1 MKRTITNSESER
13 ILMEVQRL
21 KDGLKNNKIVIVT
34 FLLWILVTESFFG
47 NGSKEW
53 DFAIAQPTVL
63 LKVGN
68 VTEDDK
74 KVISLNK
81 QELQQDIE
89 INSMVFSGISL
100 YMDTLNQQ
108 ISGKLEL
115 ELVDKENGRLIKK
128 WTNNLGD
135 LKIKGFYDFML
146 SKPIEVKE
154 KMQYTLKIKAIN
166 ESKVVPQ
173 LTLVSNDE
181 LFSSELRVNGEKN
194 TRIVPYRILGNNS
207 GVLIYFLY
215 AMYAGMTLSLFIM
228 CIMLLKKKRIEL
240 IFSVSVFVIGMIY
253 LFVIPPFVVP
263 DEPAHFINAYAQSSR
278 LLGKEV
284 VDDSGKVLVASDALW
299 GQDKNVARRDVYIQ
313 FMKGALGKGTANS
326 GDAIATIETSLQF
339 NPGYIPQ
346 IIGISLARIFRM
358 NSEQLLLLGRL
369 FALLWYCFI
378 MFWAIKFIPF
388 GKAALFIIGMLPMT
402 MQQVVSY
409 SYDSVL
415 FGVCFFC
422 ISFILYIAYRKEKIK
437 WYDIVIVLLITVT
450 ISLIKLVY
458 LPILGLAIM
467 IPQIKFGGMRKKSI
481 ASVLVVATSIFTIV
495 ITKLSL
501 FASWMSSFD
510 ISTAEVEGSTISL
523 SFCIKHP
530 QEISRLLWRTVERD
544 GSRLVSEMLGSS
556 LGWLDLNIP
565 QILVIFMVIVILL
578 SILRR
583 EGEEQYITTGIR
595 LWGGTLTIVIIVAVM
610 ISLLLL
616 WTLEGA
622 SLISGLQGRY
632 FLPILPLLVILLR
645 NNVIVTKKNIDKYLI
660 LSIGYINCMVIY
672 FILLITVSR

>member
-1 MKRTITNSESER
+1 MKNIIVGVCIKKDGK
-13 ILMEVQRL
+13 ILMVQEA
-21 KDGLKNNKIVIVT
+21 K
-34 FLLWILVTESFFG
+34 
-47 NGSKEW
+47 
-53 DFAIAQPTVL
+53 
-63 LKVGN
+63 
-68 VTEDDK
+68 K
-74 KVISLNK
+74 KVYKMWNFPMGHLDDGETIFEGAKREVKEETGYDVELISLISIQNYTNK
-81 QELQQDIE
+81 ENIK
-89 INSMVFSGISL
+89 ITFNANI
-100 YMDTLNQQ
+100 
-108 ISGKLEL
+108 ISG
-115 ELVDKENGRLIKK
+115 DISYDENEVLDVK

-402 MQQVVSY
+402 MQ
-409 SYDSVL
+409 
-415 FGVCFFC
+415 
-422 ISFILYIAYRKEKIK
+422 
-437 WYDIVIVLLITVT
+437 
-450 ISLIKLVY
+450 
-458 LPILGLAIM
+458 
-467 IPQIKFGGMRKKSI
+467 
-481 ASVLVVATSIFTIV
+481 
-495 ITKLSL
+495 
-501 FASWMSSFD
+501 
-510 ISTAEVEGSTISL
+510 
-523 SFCIKHP
+523 
-530 QEISRLLWRTVERD
+530 
-544 GSRLVSEMLGSS
+544 
-556 LGWLDLNIP
+556 
-565 QILVIFMVIVILL
+565 
-578 SILRR
+578 
-583 EGEEQYITTGIR
+583 
-595 LWGGTLTIVIIVAVM
+595 
-610 ISLLLL
+610 
-616 WTLEGA
+616 
-622 SLISGLQGRY
+622 
-632 FLPILPLLVILLR
+632 
-645 NNVIVTKKNIDKYLI
+645 
-660 LSIGYINCMVIY
+660 
-672 FILLITVSR
+672 